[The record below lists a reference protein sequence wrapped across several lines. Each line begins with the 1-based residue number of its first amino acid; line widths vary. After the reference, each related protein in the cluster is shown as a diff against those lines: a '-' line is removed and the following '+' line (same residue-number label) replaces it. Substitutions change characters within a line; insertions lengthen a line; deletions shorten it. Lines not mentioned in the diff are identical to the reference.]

1 MTKVN
6 IISGFLGAGKTTL
19 IKKLL
24 GGAFEGEKVVLL
36 ENEYGEVGIDGGFM
50 KDSGIQV
57 TELNSGCICCTL
69 VGDFSKAL
77 AELIDTYHPDRILI
91 EPSGVGKLSDIRKV
105 VDDASKEH
113 DLELKGCATVA
124 DVSKCRL
131 YIKNFG
137 EFFIDQIQSAE
148 TIILSRTQTASP
160 DRIEKAVAL
169 LREHNER
176 ARIVTTPWDELEPA
190 KMLETIETPDFL
202 LTIDELFAD
211 EDDHEHHHHHDHDE
225 CCCGHDH
232 DHEHHHHDH
241 DHDECCGH
249 DHDHEH
255 HHHDHDHD
263 ECCGHDHEHE
273 HHHDH
278 DEHEHEHHHHHDGEC
293 CCGHHHHGHDADE
306 VFQNIGVETPKKFDE
321 AAIREALEA
330 LDDDHRFGSILRA
343 KGILPL
349 NDGKWLHFDYVPGE
363 VDLRYGAA
371 DYTGRLCVIGVK
383 INEDALKELF
393 GI

>member
-19 IKKLL
+19 IKKRL

-241 DHDECCGH
+241 DHGECCCGH
-249 DHDHEH
+249 D
-255 HHHDHDHD
+255 
-263 ECCGHDHEHE
+263 
-273 HHHDH
+273 
-278 DEHEHEHHHHHDGEC
+278 HEHEHHHHHDGEC